1 MGIRKIGVAMLG
13 VALAVTVTGCV
24 KNNDSATGEGT
35 AGSGKPI
42 EVKIADD
49 KCEVA
54 VNTAPSGTI
63 KFTLN
68 NEGPARN
75 EFEILA
81 KDKLQIMGEIENLA
95 AGDKRDFTLQLEE
108 GTYYTA
114 CKKNMVGALVGLK
127 EFKVTKG
134 EAVKVNADE
143 QKLRDEAVTKYT
155 AYVKDQAGQLVDA
168 TEEFVSAYKG
178 GDLEKAKKLYPLARM
193 HYERI
198 EPTAESFGDLDPK
211 LDEREADYQEAD
223 DAKGR
228 EWTGWHRIEKDL
240 WADGKLSAEQRTK
253 YADLLVADTKALHKA
268 VYAADF
274 KLKLDDISNG
284 AIGLLEE
291 VATSKITG
299 EEEIFSHTD
308 LYDFQANLEGARVA
322 YGNVQALAVKKDPEL
337 AKKIDAKMKDLEA
350 TIASYNKAKGD
361 GQWEFP
367 AYTEIATAAIGLDK
381 TPEKYTK
388 AQKELSDKVNALR
401 APLAKL
407 TESILK

>member
-1 MGIRKIGVAMLG
+1 MHMRKIAVAFVG
-13 VALAVTVTGCV
+13 AALAVTMTGCV
-24 KNNDSATGEGT
+24 KNDNSAARDGAAGT
-35 AGSGKPI
+35 AKPI

-49 KCEVA
+49 KCELST
-54 VNTAPSGTI
+54 NTAPSGTI
-63 KFTLN
+63 KFSLS

-75 EFEILA
+75 EFEVLA
-81 KDKLQIMGEIENLA
+81 KDKLQIMGEMENLA
-95 AGDKRDFTLQLEE
+95 AGDKRDFTVQLEE

-134 EAVKVNADE
+134 EGIKVSADDK
-143 QKLRDEAVTKYT
+143 KLHEEAVTKYT

-168 TEEFVSAYKG
+168 TQKFVDAYKA
-178 GDLEKAKKLYPLARM
+178 GDNEKAKKLYPLARM

-211 LDEREADYQEAD
+211 LDEREADYQQAD
-223 DAKGR
+223 DADGR
-228 EWTGWHRIEKDL
+228 EWTGWHRLEKDL
-240 WADGKLSAEQRTK
+240 WADQKLSAADRTK
-253 YADLLVADTKALHKA
+253 FADLLMKDTQDLHKA
-268 VYAADF
+268 VYADDF

-291 VATSKITG
+291 VATTKITG

-322 YGNVQALAVKKDPEL
+322 YGNVQALAEKKDPEL
-337 AKKIDAKMKDLEA
+337 AKKIDVKMKDLED
-350 TIASYNKAKGD
+350 TIASYNRASGD
-361 GQWEFP
+361 NQWDFP
-367 AYTEIATAAIGLDK
+367 PYTDIATVAIGLEK

-388 AQKELSDKVNALR
+388 KQKELSDKVNALR